1 MNALTRALA
10 WLNLRL
16 GLESWVTRQL
26 LQRALLIGGMASIVV
41 SAYQSFDT
49 YRQQQTE
56 LREHLDAIAN
66 YVTPALVESLWA
78 FNDAQTHTQLAG
90 LIHEKSVSAVVLKQ
104 PDLPDQRHGRPRLSP
119 HTLERVVP
127 LSHTE
132 NGKTHPLGTLHLL
145 HDLEEDYRQLL
156 DHMVLSSLG
165 NAVVILLVILI
176 SLITYHT
183 FVQQRL
189 AAIVAELSHTGPQD
203 LIATSQDTTPRK
215 PARDE
220 IDELTHAIVQLK
232 AKGGAALA
240 LLEQKNQTLQETL
253 DELTQAKR
261 LLRTVIDTAPVRIF
275 WKDRHSR
282 YLGCNRLFAQDAGT
296 SSPQSLVGQT
306 DDDMTWVAQA
316 DLYRADDRAVM
327 ETLKPNIGY
336 EEPQTRPDG
345 GTAWLRTSKVP
356 MLDDA
361 GQAVG
366 VVGVYDDIT
375 RHKEAERQL
384 AEQLDELLRWQ
395 DLMLDREDRIL
406 ELKGEVNV
414 LLARLGEPSRYDH
427 TLPITAPPP

>member
-1 MNALTRALA
+1 MNALTRAMA
-10 WLNLRL
+10 WLNPRL
-16 GLESWVTRQL
+16 GWQSRVTRRL

-90 LIHEKSVSAVVLKQ
+90 LMHEKSVSAIVLKQ
-104 PDLPDQRHGRPRLSP
+104 PGLPDQRHGRARLSSR
-119 HTLERVVP
+119 TLERVVS

-132 NGKTHPLGTLHLL
+132 DGKTHRLGTLHLL
-145 HDLEEDYRQLL
+145 HDLEDDHRQLL
-156 DHMVLSSLG
+156 HRMVFSSLG

-176 SLITYHT
+176 ALITYHT

-189 AAIVAELSHTGPQD
+189 AAIVAELRHTGPQD
-203 LIATSQDTTPRK
+203 LIAASQDTPLRG
-215 PARDE
+215 PVCDE
-220 IDELTHAIVQLK
+220 IDELIHAIVQLK

-240 LLEQKNQTLQETL
+240 LLEQKNQTLQDTL
-253 DELTQAKR
+253 EELTQAKR

-282 YLGCNRLFAQDAGT
+282 YLGCNRLFAQDAGAA
-296 SSPQSLVGQT
+296 SPQSLIGQT
-306 DDDMTWVAQA
+306 DDSMVWAAQA
-316 DLYRADDRAVM
+316 ASYRADDQAVM
-327 ETLKPNIGY
+327 DRLQPKIGY
-336 EEPQTRPDG
+336 EEPQDQPDG
-345 GTAWLRTSKVP
+345 HTLWVRTSKVP
-356 MLDDA
+356 MVDEN
-361 GQAVG
+361 GQAIG
-366 VVGVYDDIT
+366 ILGVYDDIT
-375 RHKEAERQL
+375 RQKQAERQL

-406 ELKGEVNV
+406 ELKGEING
-414 LLARLGEPSRYDH
+414 LLARLGEPSRYEH
-427 TLPITAPPP
+427 TLPTTAPPP

>member
-1 MNALTRALA
+1 
-10 WLNLRL
+10 
-16 GLESWVTRQL
+16 
-26 LQRALLIGGMASIVV
+26 
-41 SAYQSFDT
+41 
-49 YRQQQTE
+49 
-56 LREHLDAIAN
+56 
-66 YVTPALVESLWA
+66 
-78 FNDAQTHTQLAG
+78 
-90 LIHEKSVSAVVLKQ
+90 
-104 PDLPDQRHGRPRLSP
+104 
-119 HTLERVVP
+119 
-127 LSHTE
+127 
-132 NGKTHPLGTLHLL
+132 
-145 HDLEEDYRQLL
+145 
-156 DHMVLSSLG
+156 
-165 NAVVILLVILI
+165 
-176 SLITYHT
+176 LITYHT